1 MATQNM
7 TIKAITTSPT
17 TLSNLNSLSLLNG
30 SASDTLTIG
39 VDGSGETITLK
50 SGESVSLQAE
60 TGFTLPDLVITGT
73 SLTAQVIF
81 T

>member
-39 VDGSGETITLK
+39 VDGSGNTITLK

-60 TGFTLPDLVITGT
+60 TGFSLPDLVITGT
-73 SLTAQVIF
+73 SLTAQVIY

>member
-60 TGFTLPDLVITGT
+60 TGFSLPNLVITGT
-73 SLTAQVIF
+73 SLTAQVIY

>member
-1 MATQNM
+1 MAKQNM

-60 TGFTLPDLVITGT
+60 TGFSLPDLVITGT
-73 SLTAQVIF
+73 SLTAQVIY

>member
-1 MATQNM
+1 MATQNITLK
-7 TIKAITTSPT
+7 TITATPT

-30 SASDTLTIG
+30 HATESLTIG
-39 VDGSGETITLK
+39 DSGSLEVITLK
-50 SGESVSLQAE
+50 SGESVSLQAS

-73 SLTAQVIF
+73 SLTAQVIY

>member
-39 VDGSGETITLK
+39 VDGSGNTITLK

-60 TGFTLPDLVITGT
+60 TGFSLPNLVITGT
-73 SLTAQVIF
+73 GLTAQVIF